1 MSLFEAFGLT
11 IHMDKPKLAASR
23 EGLIAEYCMFY
34 QSIKVLEVCIW
45 VLDLKIVAFEKGVP
59 EDGKEVG

>member
-1 MSLFEAFGLT
+1 
-11 IHMDKPKLAASR
+11 MDKPKLAASR